1 MRMKKR
7 ITILAAVTAI
17 CLLGSGC
24 SAIGGKKQ
32 ISDVDVV
39 TTVLNAYQQGDYE
52 SMKPYLD
59 EDSKFHPM
67 LAAVTAE
74 NATAMDKVYQEA
86 YALTK
91 NFTYTAEAVE
101 GEEKW
106 GHVKVHIQTNNIV
119 SGISDSMAEAIAE
132 QVKNGG
138 DSFYDVPTWLMA
150 GLKSGEAVD
159 EEFVVTVTLINKKK
173 MISTQTGELFS
184 VVSGGFSEYMNLSM
198 TRCTDEGEQYDI
210 VSSGDEIKAMLEES
224 VVDAEPE
231 ELTEEYLTAFA
242 DTFGT
247 LPGVFV
253 KAEVKDEEHLLI
265 RLGFNMDTASSK
277 DLADMGIISDRLT
290 TGGGH
295 LSLDSTIRGFEET
308 GMTCVTEDY
317 SQTKSDSE

>member
-1 MRMKKR
+1 
-7 ITILAAVTAI
+7 
-17 CLLGSGC
+17 
-24 SAIGGKKQ
+24 
-32 ISDVDVV
+32 
-39 TTVLNAYQQGDYE
+39 
-52 SMKPYLD
+52 
-59 EDSKFHPM
+59 
-67 LAAVTAE
+67 
-74 NATAMDKVYQEA
+74 
-86 YALTK
+86 
-91 NFTYTAEAVE
+91 
-101 GEEKW
+101 
-106 GHVKVHIQTNNIV
+106 
-119 SGISDSMAEAIAE
+119 
-132 QVKNGG
+132 
-138 DSFYDVPTWLMA
+138 
-150 GLKSGEAVD
+150 
-159 EEFVVTVTLINKKK
+159 
-173 MISTQTGELFS
+173 
-184 VVSGGFSEYMNLSM
+184 MNLSM

-242 DTFGT
+242 DTFEA

>member
-1 MRMKKR
+1 M
-7 ITILAAVTAI
+7 
-17 CLLGSGC
+17 
-24 SAIGGKKQ
+24 
-32 ISDVDVV
+32 
-39 TTVLNAYQQGDYE
+39 
-52 SMKPYLD
+52 
-59 EDSKFHPM
+59 
-67 LAAVTAE
+67 
-74 NATAMDKVYQEA
+74 
-86 YALTK
+86 
-91 NFTYTAEAVE
+91 E

-173 MISTQTGELFS
+173 TISTQTGELFS